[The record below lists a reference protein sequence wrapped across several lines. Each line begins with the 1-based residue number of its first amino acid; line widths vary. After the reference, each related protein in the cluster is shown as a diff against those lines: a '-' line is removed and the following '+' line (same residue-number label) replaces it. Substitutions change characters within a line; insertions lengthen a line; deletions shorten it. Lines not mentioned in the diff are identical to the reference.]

1 MMETGPLARLVLGYH
16 KRMPQYREPADA
28 FLKEMH
34 LPFDAFFSTLGRHA
48 ARALECGFTA
58 RLMVKYTDDLIAN
71 IKAGDEAAANMEKW
85 DPKTWPESAR
95 GVGLCEAPRGA
106 LLRHRKGPHCQ
117 LAGGRPHDLE
127 RFAPRQCGAARR
139 LREFPSRNAARR
151 SQTPLGNHPHDS
163 QFRPVSRVCDARLFA
178 GKQRTCGRLRAIKG
192 GIYENRSSHL

>member
-28 FLKEMH
+28 FLKELH

-106 LLRHRKGPHCQ
+106 LAHYCVIEKGRIANWQAVVPTTWNASPRDSAGQHGAYESSLLGTR
-117 LAGGRPHDLE
+117 LADPKRPLE
-127 RFAPRQCGAARR
+127 II
-139 LREFPSRNAARR
+139 
-151 SQTPLGNHPHDS
+151 
-163 QFRPVSRVCDARLFA
+163 
-178 GKQRTCGRLRAIKG
+178 RTIHSFDPCLACATHVFSPDGEELAVASVR
-192 GIYENRSSHL
+192 